1 MARKL
6 PTGSEYEPLREVE
19 LSASTE
25 GFSRNGFDRN
35 DRVFHASTTL
45 WQHRGFLGAVLLR
58 SALLVTLV
66 ALLLPATYESK
77 TELMPPDQQSGAA
90 SMLAALMG
98 GTGSGASS
106 LTGGGGPTMTSGVM
120 GMASDLLGLKTSGAL
135 FISILSSDAVEDK
148 LINRFD
154 LRREYWVSTYM
165 AARKKLATCT
175 DFEEDKK
182 SGVITV
188 RVRDHDPNRAAAL
201 ATAYVD
207 ELNRMVADLNT
218 SAAHRERLFLEERLK
233 IVKEELDRSSKE
245 FSEFSSTHST
255 LDLKDQGQAMVQAAA
270 TLRGQ
275 EIAAEAELRGLEQI
289 YTPYNVRVKEVK
301 ARIAELQHQLEKL
314 GGTATQPEPDIEKG
328 EDLYPSIRQLPVL
341 GVTFTDLYR
350 RLRINETVF
359 ETLTKEYELAR
370 VQEAKEVPSVKVLVP
385 AQRPER
391 PHGPPRL
398 LIFLGGAL
406 LALVLGSAWV
416 LGKEAWENIGPGSHR
431 KRFVQEVAGEINT
444 KFRLGRARE
453 LSERI
458 AGRFRP
464 AASNGNNN
472 SENGHRRA
480 S

>member
-1 MARKL
+1 MARRL
-6 PTGSEYEPLREVE
+6 PTGSEFGPLHEME
-19 LSASTE
+19 LSDSRET
-25 GFSRNGFDRN
+25 FSGNGTRN

-45 WQHRGFLGAVLLR
+45 WAHRNFLGAILLR
-58 SALLVTLV
+58 SALLVALV

-98 GTGSGASS
+98 GGGGSATSS
-106 LTGGGGPTMTSGVM
+106 LASGGPSMSSGVM

-135 FISILSSDAVEDK
+135 FISILSSDAVQDK
-148 LINRFD
+148 LIDRFD
-154 LRREYWVSTYM
+154 LRGEYWVSTYA
-165 AARKKLATCT
+165 AARKKLAART

-188 RVRDHDPNRAAAL
+188 RVQDHDPNRAAAL
-201 ATAYVD
+201 AAAYVD
-207 ELNRMVADLNT
+207 ELNHMVADLNT
-218 SAAHRERLFLEERLK
+218 SAAHRERLFLEERLSV
-233 IVKEELDRSSKE
+233 VKQELDRSSKE

-255 LDLKDQGQAMVQAAA
+255 LDLKTQGQAMVQAAA

-275 EIAAEAELRGLEQI
+275 EIAAQAELRGLEQI

-301 ARIAELQHQLEKL
+301 ARIGELQHQLEKL
-314 GGTATQPEPDIEKG
+314 GGVATQPEPDIEKG

-391 PHGPPRL
+391 RHGPPRL
-398 LIFLGGAL
+398 LIFLGGTL
-406 LALVLGSAWV
+406 LSIVLGSAWV
-416 LGKEAWENIGPGSHR
+416 LGRDVWENIAPGSHR
-431 KRFVQEVAGEINT
+431 KRFVEEVADEINT
-444 KFRLGRARE
+444 KLRLRRARE
-453 LSERI
+453 LSEQI

-464 AASNGNNN
+464 AGTNGSNN

>member
-1 MARKL
+1 MFRA
-6 PTGSEYEPLREVE
+6 G
-19 LSASTE
+19 
-25 GFSRNGFDRN
+25 
-35 DRVFHASTTL
+35 TTL
-45 WQHRGFLGAVLLR
+45 WQHRSFLGAVLLR
-58 SALLVTLV
+58 STILVALV

-98 GTGSGASS
+98 GGSSTSS
-106 LTGGGGPTMTSGVM
+106 LTSSGPSMSSGVM

-135 FISILSSDAVEDK
+135 FISILSSDAVQDK

-165 AARKKLATCT
+165 AARKKLVART

-188 RVRDHDPNRAAAL
+188 RVQDHSPDRAAAL
-201 ATAYVD
+201 AEAYVD
-207 ELNRMVADLNT
+207 ELNNMVADLNT

-233 IVKEELDRSSKE
+233 IVKQELDQSSKE
-245 FSEFSSTHST
+245 FSEFSSTHKT

-270 TLRGQ
+270 TLQGQ

-289 YTPYNVRVKEVK
+289 YTPHNVRVKEVK
-301 ARIAELQHQLEKL
+301 ARIGELRHQLEKL
-314 GGTATQPEPDIEKG
+314 GGATTQAEPDVDKG

-350 RLRINETVF
+350 RLRIDETVF
-359 ETLTKEYELAR
+359 ESLTKQYELAR
-370 VQEAKEVPSVKVLVP
+370 VEEAKEIPSVKILVP

-391 PHGPPRL
+391 RHGPPRL
-398 LIFLGGAL
+398 LILLGGTL
-406 LALVLGSAWV
+406 LSLILGSAWV
-416 LGKEAWENIGPGSHR
+416 LGQEAWENIGSESHR
-431 KRFVQEVAGEINT
+431 KRFVEEVAGEINT
-444 KFRLGRARE
+444 KLRLDRARE
-453 LSERI
+453 LSEQV

-464 AASNGNNN
+464 SGANGNGR
-472 SENGHRRA
+472 SENGSRRA